1 VDRAGSTRGA
11 GVLPRRRRRPPPRRL
26 RFRYVD
32 DRPAN
37 EDNSLIA
44 RGYFLVD
51 LLGSYRWRNL
61 ELGVTIFNLTNT
73 DWREAQFADTPCT
86 RNAIQSRDPERGL
99 LQQARQERRRPAGAD
114 HLHPGRPDRP
124 AGRPH
129 DLLLS
134 RTLPMT
140 LLADRRS

>member
-1 VDRAGSTRGA
+1 VDRAGSTRSA

-86 RNAIQSRDPERGL
+86 RNAIQSPDPNAACYSKPGKNAVDPPEQITFTPGVPIGVRGGL
-99 LQQARQERRRPAGAD
+99 
-114 HLHPGRPDRP
+114 
-124 AGRPH
+124 
-129 DLLLS
+129 
-134 RTLPMT
+134 TIYF
-140 LLADRRS
+140 